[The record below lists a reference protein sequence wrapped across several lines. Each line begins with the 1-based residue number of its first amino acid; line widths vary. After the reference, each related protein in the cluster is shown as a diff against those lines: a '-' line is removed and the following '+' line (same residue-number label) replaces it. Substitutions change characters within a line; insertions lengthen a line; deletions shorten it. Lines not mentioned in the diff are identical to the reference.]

1 MSRRSSRA
9 GSEAASRRS
18 SRSGGERPSRPG
30 TAPSRQQRVKKPAG
44 EAPEAS
50 TCWELDW
57 QQRVSALLDPAVA
70 RRERRQELQQ
80 QRRSRLRRVRRPQS
94 AAAAAARDRDKERR
108 LGRVRR
114 GSVPA
119 ARAAL
124 IAEPASVQRGTYTL
138 LRDVVPQRAAALD
151 SLPNTEGADGQPLTL
166 KAGAPFFVDTSQVVL
181 DHRGEA
187 VIRCQD
193 ARGWVSTIDRGGR
206 VICPRTGRHEA
217 AAEREEAA
225 ELAAAAA
232 ERARTKGARGKPLP
246 GEGQAPF
253 TSSESV
259 WWAKKDRR
267 ALDQRLEAA
276 REAELGRRDGGSA
289 STAVVQAALPLRDE
303 LDDCFG
309 TARRSSQTGR
319 THPDGCTCR
328 CRMRRSGAGGGRTR
342 ARCAAPG
349 RGRSR
354 RHGHD
359 RKRHVQQSTAL
370 SR

>member
-1 MSRRSSRA
+1 M
-9 GSEAASRRS
+9 
-18 SRSGGERPSRPG
+18 
-30 TAPSRQQRVKKPAG
+30 
-44 EAPEAS
+44 
-50 TCWELDW
+50 
-57 QQRVSALLDPAVA
+57 
-70 RRERRQELQQ
+70 
-80 QRRSRLRRVRRPQS
+80 
-94 AAAAAARDRDKERR
+94 
-108 LGRVRR
+108 RR

-124 IAEPASVQRGTYTL
+124 IAEPAPVQRGTYTL

-166 KAGAPFFVDTSQVVL
+166 KAGAPFFVETSQVVL

-206 VICPRTGRHEA
+206 VLCPRTGRHEA

-246 GEGQAPF
+246 GEGEAPF

-276 REAELGRRDGGSA
+276 REAELGRRGGGSA
-289 STAVVQAALPLRDE
+289 VTAVVQAALPLRDE

-309 TARRSSQTGR
+309 TARRSSQTR
-319 THPDGCTCR
+319 PEEPTTLTAARVVAGCGDLVR
-328 CRMRRSGAGGGRTR
+328 VEAALARAAQRQAEVDREGMGMIVSG
-342 ARCAAPG
+342 
-349 RGRSR
+349 
-354 RHGHD
+354 
-359 RKRHVQQSTAL
+359 HVQQSAAL